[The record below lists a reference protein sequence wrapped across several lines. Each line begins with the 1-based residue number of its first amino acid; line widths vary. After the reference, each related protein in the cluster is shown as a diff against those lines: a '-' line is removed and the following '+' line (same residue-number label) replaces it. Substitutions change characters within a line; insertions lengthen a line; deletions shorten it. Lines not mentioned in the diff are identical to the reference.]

1 MAGCKTDFLCHL
13 LLGKLGYLS
22 SKEIYLS
29 HTTRHDFL
37 EPCSGTMV
45 ERIVLNISPF
55 CFFRLWVV
63 YCTSSVSLHFHLV
76 KVHLQYRVVSSPSR
90 KTHAIL
96 NFTSLSVSFHSL
108 LKDLLCY
115 YVCLCSD
122 YCL

>member
-1 MAGCKTDFLCHL
+1 
-13 LLGKLGYLS
+13 
-22 SKEIYLS
+22 
-29 HTTRHDFL
+29 
-37 EPCSGTMV
+37 MV

-76 KVHLQYRVVSSPSR
+76 KVHLLYRVVSSPYR

>member
-1 MAGCKTDFLCHL
+1 MG
-13 LLGKLGYLS
+13 
-22 SKEIYLS
+22 
-29 HTTRHDFL
+29 
-37 EPCSGTMV
+37 
-45 ERIVLNISPF
+45 ERIVLNISSF

-76 KVHLQYRVVSSPSR
+76 KVHLLYRVVSSPSR